1 MSKVFINE
9 SSLTSIGN
17 AIRGK
22 TGGSELLS
30 VPDGMVA
37 AIESITTGGGS
48 AVLPEELKVI
58 TGNVQHL
65 FSKDYAT
72 LYVNAFGKQ
81 ITTRDLVDA
90 QMFYGNRTIEE
101 VPFDLNIASGYT
113 NNLFDGC
120 SKLKKIK
127 DINIANATNTDN
139 SIGGLFSGCKKLK
152 EIGVIR
158 NPMITRLARTF
169 EDCNNLNYFPKIEGA
184 VSVNTG
190 IDLANFIFQYCFGLR
205 EVDSSFLKLLRVNN
219 HYSWNNGYQNTFNSC
234 YSMDRIVGLGVPI
247 SSSSETH
254 TNNLYSQAFQYCHR
268 LDELTFET
276 NDDGTPKELYAN
288 NQFIDLSY
296 EVGYCPRS
304 RWTVCNIV
312 GDIKEGQSVPNFYDY
327 IQPSASPTDIWNYQ
341 ITADKNTEDY
351 YNNKDSWTDDLLYSR
366 YNHRSMVNTINTLP
380 DTSTFLA
387 SNGGTNTIAFRDTQ
401 GDSSPWGG
409 TSNLTE
415 EEIAVA
421 VAKGW
426 TVTFADGGGH
436 YEEH

>member
-22 TGGSELLS
+22 TGSSELLS

-48 AVLPEELKVI
+48 AVLPEELRVI
-58 TGNVQHL
+58 TGNVQYL

-72 LYVNAFGKQ
+72 LYVNAFGNQ
-81 ITTRDLVDA
+81 ITTRDLVNP
-90 QMFYGNRTIEE
+90 QIFTGNGTIEE

-113 NNLFDGC
+113 NSIFRDC

-127 DINIANATNTDN
+127 DINIANPTNTIN
-139 SIGGLFSGCKKLK
+139 SLNSCFENCQSLK

-158 NPMITRLARTF
+158 KPMISNLYYAF
-169 EDCNNLNYFPKIEGA
+169 SNCKNLNYITIEGA
-184 VSVNTG
+184 VSEDTG
-190 IDLANFIFQYCFGLR
+190 VSNMWQAFSGCLGLR
-205 EVDSSFLKLLRVNN
+205 ELDSSFLKLLRANDGGV
-219 HYSWNNGYQNTFNSC
+219 YNSSFYDC
-234 YSMDRIVGLGVPI
+234 YSIDRIVGFGVPI
-247 SSSSETH
+247 SSSSKTH
-254 TNNLYSQAFQYCHR
+254 TRNIYSNTFNNCCR

-276 NDDGTPKELYAN
+276 NEDGTPKELYAN
-288 NQFIDLSY
+288 NQVINLS
-296 EVGYCPRS
+296 ENVGYCPRS
-304 RWTVCNIV
+304 KWDICSIV
-312 GDIKEGQSVPNFYDY
+312 GDIKEGQSVPGFYDY
-327 IQPSASPTDIWNYQ
+327 IQPSASSADIWNYQ
-341 ITADKNTEDY
+341 ITADKHTEEY
-351 YNNKDSWTDDLLYSR
+351 YNHKDSWTEDYLYSR

-387 SNGGTNTIAFRDTQ
+387 SNGGTNDIIFKTNQ

-421 VAKGW
+421 TAKGW
-426 TVTFADGGGH
+426 TVSFRN
-436 YEEH
+436 

>member
-22 TGGSELLS
+22 TGSSELLS

-37 AIESITTGGGS
+37 AIESITTGGSGS
-48 AVLPEELKVI
+48 AVLPEELRVI
-58 TGNVQHL
+58 TGDVQYL

-72 LYVNAFGKQ
+72 LYLKAFGKQ
-81 ITTRDLVDA
+81 ITTKDLVNP
-90 QMFYGNRTIEE
+90 QMFSGNETIEE

-113 NNLFDGC
+113 NNIFENC
-120 SKLKKIK
+120 YKLKKIK
-127 DINIANATNTDN
+127 DINIANPTNTQN
-139 SIGGLFSGCKKLK
+139 SLGGCFSYCRSLK

-158 NPMITRLARTF
+158 KPMISNLYQTF
-169 EDCNNLNYFPKIEGA
+169 NSCYNLNYITIEGA
-184 VSVNTG
+184 VVENTG
-190 IDLANFIFQYCFGLR
+190 IDRLYYTFGHCRGLR
-205 EVDSSFLKLLRVNN
+205 ELDSSFLKLLRAN
-219 HYSWNNGYQNTFNSC
+219 HSTGYNATFYLC

-247 SSSSETH
+247 SSSSKTY
-254 TNNLYSQAFQYCHR
+254 TQNMYAYTFYQCNR

-288 NQFIDLSY
+288 NQEIDLSKG
-296 EVGYCPRS
+296 VGYCSGR
-304 RWTVCNIV
+304 TTCNIA
-312 GDIKEGQSVPNFYDY
+312 GDIMEGKPVPDFYDY
-327 IQPSASPTDIWNYQ
+327 IQPSASSTDIWNYQ
-341 ITADKNTEDY
+341 ITADKHTEEY
-351 YNNKDSWTDDLLYSR
+351 YNHKDSWTEDLLYSR

-380 DTSTFLA
+380 DTSAFLA
-387 SNGGTNTIAFRDTQ
+387 SNGGSNMIIFKANQ

-426 TVTFADGGGH
+426 TLGIAS
-436 YEEH
+436 

>member
-1 MSKVFINE
+1 MSKVFIEE

-22 TGGSELLS
+22 TGSSELLS

-58 TGNVQHL
+58 TGNVQYL

-72 LYVNAFGKQ
+72 LYVNAFGNH
-81 ITTRDLVDA
+81 ITTRDLVNP

-101 VPFDLNIASGYT
+101 VPFDLNISGGYT
-113 NNLFDGC
+113 NGIFNDC
-120 SKLKKIK
+120 IKLKKIK
-127 DINIANATNTDN
+127 DINIANPTNTTN
-139 SIGGLFSGCKKLK
+139 SLNECFYNCQSLK
-152 EIGVIR
+152 EIGIIR
-158 NPMITRLARTF
+158 NPMISNLYQTF
-169 EDCNNLNYFPKIEGA
+169 NGCYNLNYIQIEGA
-184 VSVNTG
+184 VSENTG
-190 IDLANFIFQYCFGLR
+190 IDNLYSCFRGCYGLR
-205 EVDSSFLKLLRVNN
+205 ELDSSFLKLLRANGN
-219 HYSWNNGYQNTFNSC
+219 YSEYDATFYCC

-247 SSSSETH
+247 SSSSKTY
-254 TNNLYSQAFQYCHR
+254 TQNMYNYTFYQCNR

-288 NQFIDLSY
+288 NQQIDLSKG
-296 EVGYCPRS
+296 VGYCIGR
-304 RWTVCNIV
+304 TTCNIA
-312 GDIKEGQSVPNFYDY
+312 GDIMEGKPVPDFYDY

-341 ITADKNTEDY
+341 ITADKHTEEY
-351 YNNKDSWTDDLLYSR
+351 YNHKDSWTEDLLYSR

-387 SNGGTNTIAFRDTQ
+387 SNGGSNMIIFKANQ

-421 VAKGW
+421 TAKGW
-426 TVTFADGGGH
+426 TLGIAS
-436 YEEH
+436 

>member
-58 TGNVQHL
+58 SGNVQYM
-65 FSKDYAT
+65 FRSDYAT
-72 LYVNAFGKQ
+72 HYVNAFGKQ
-81 ITTRDLVDA
+81 ITTKDLVNA
-90 QMFYGNRTIEE
+90 QMFNGNRTIEE

-127 DINIANATNTDN
+127 DINIANPSNTDN
-139 SIGGLFSGCKKLK
+139 SIEGLFSGCNKLK

-158 NPMITRLARTF
+158 NPMITRLQSTF
-169 EDCNNLNYFPKIEGA
+169 ENCFNLNYFQIEGA

-190 IDLANFIFQYCFGLR
+190 IDWVNSIFRCCYGLR
-205 EVDSSFLKLLRVNN
+205 EVDSSFLKLLRINTN
-219 HYSWNNGYQNTFNSC
+219 YPCGNGYQSAFYYC

-247 SSSSETH
+247 SSSSETF
-254 TNNLYSQAFQYCHR
+254 TKNLYSQAFQHCHR

-351 YNNKDSWTDDLLYSR
+351 YNHKDSWTEDLLYSR

-409 TSNLTE
+409 ASNLTE

>member
-1 MSKVFINE
+1 MSKVFIEE

-22 TGGSELLS
+22 TGNSELLS

-48 AVLPEELKVI
+48 AVLPEELRVI
-58 TGNVQHL
+58 SGDVQRL

-72 LYVNAFGKQ
+72 LYVNAFGNQ
-81 ITTRDLVDA
+81 ITTKDLINP
-90 QMFYGNRTIEE
+90 QMFYQNRTIEE

-113 NNLFDGC
+113 NNIFDNC
-120 SKLKKIK
+120 YNLKKIK
-127 DINIANATNTDN
+127 DINIANAANTEN
-139 SIGGLFSGCKKLK
+139 GLGGLFYNCKSLK

-158 NPMITRLARTF
+158 NPLIKDFYGAF
-169 EDCNNLNYFPKIEGA
+169 YNCYYLNYIPIEGA
-184 VSVNTG
+184 VGIDAGVNTMYE
-190 IDLANFIFQYCFGLR
+190 AFRFCYGLR
-205 EVDSSFLKLLRVNN
+205 ELDSSFLKLLRVNRSAS
-219 HYSWNNGYQNTFNSC
+219 YNTAGNYAVFDNC

-247 SSSSETH
+247 SNSSKTH
-254 TNNLYSQAFQYCHR
+254 INNMYKRTFDKCYR

-288 NQFIDLSY
+288 NQVIDLSQD
-296 EVGYCPRS
+296 VGYCPNSAWR
-304 RWTVCNIV
+304 VCNIV
-312 GDIKEGQSVPNFYDY
+312 GDIKQGQSVPAFYDY

-341 ITADKNTEDY
+341 ITADKNTEEY
-351 YNNKDSWTDDLLYSR
+351 YNHKDSWTEDYLYSR

-380 DTSTFLA
+380 NTITFLS
-387 SNGGTNTIAFRDTQ
+387 SNGGTNIIKFKSNQ

-409 TSNLTE
+409 ASNLTE

-421 VAKGW
+421 TAKGW
-426 TVTFADGGGH
+426 TVSFV
-436 YEEH
+436 

>member
-22 TGGSELLS
+22 TGSSELLS

-58 TGNVQHL
+58 TGDVQRL
-65 FSKDYAT
+65 FSKDYTT

-81 ITTRDLVDA
+81 ITTKDLVNP
-90 QMFYGNRTIEE
+90 QMFYGNMTIEE

-113 NNLFDGC
+113 NAIFDSC
-120 SKLKKIK
+120 NRLKKIK
-127 DINIANATNTDN
+127 NINIANAANTQN
-139 SIGGLFSGCKKLK
+139 GLSNLFYNCQNLK
-152 EIGVIR
+152 ETGVIR
-158 NPMITRLARTF
+158 NPLITHF
-169 EDCNNLNYFPKIEGA
+169 SGVFYSCCNLNYIQIEGA
-184 VSVNTG
+184 VGVDGGVNT
-190 IDLANFIFQYCFGLR
+190 LYEAFRSCYGLR
-205 EVDSSFLKLLRVNN
+205 EVDSSLLKLLRINRSSQYLNSGYFAAFNN
-219 HYSWNNGYQNTFNSC
+219 C
-234 YSMDRIVGLGVPI
+234 YSMDRIVGLGIPI
-247 SSSSETH
+247 SNSSKTH
-254 TNNLYSQAFQYCHR
+254 INNMYNSTFVNCNR

-288 NQFIDLSY
+288 NQVIDLSLD
-296 EVGYCPRS
+296 VGYCPNSSWR
-304 RWTVCNIV
+304 VCNKV
-312 GDIKEGQSVPNFYDY
+312 GDIKYGQSVPAFYDY

-351 YNNKDSWTDDLLYSR
+351 YNHKDSWTEDYLYSR
-366 YNHRSMVNTINTLP
+366 YNHRSMVNTINSLP
-380 DTSTFLA
+380 DTSTFL
-387 SNGGTNTIAFRDTQ
+387 STNGGTNIIKFKANQ

-409 TSNLTE
+409 ASNLTE

-421 VAKGW
+421 TAKGW
-426 TVTFADGGGH
+426 TVSFV
-436 YEEH
+436 

>member
-17 AIRGK
+17 AIREK
-22 TGGSELLS
+22 TGSSELLS

-58 TGNVQHL
+58 TGNVQYM
-65 FSKDYAT
+65 FRSDYAT
-72 LYVNAFGKQ
+72 HYVNAFGKQ
-81 ITTRDLVDA
+81 ITTKDLVNA
-90 QMFYGNRTIEE
+90 QMFNGNRTIEE
-101 VPFDLNIASGYT
+101 VPFDVNIASGYT

-127 DINIANATNTDN
+127 DINIANPSNTDN
-139 SIGGLFSGCKKLK
+139 SIEGLFSGCNKLK

-158 NPMITRLARTF
+158 NPMITRLQSTF
-169 EDCNNLNYFPKIEGA
+169 ENCFNLNYFQIEGA

-190 IDLANFIFQYCFGLR
+190 IDWVNNIFRCCYGLR
-205 EVDSSFLKLLRVNN
+205 EVDSSFLKLLRINTN
-219 HYSWNNGYQNTFNSC
+219 YPWGNGYQSAFYYC

-247 SSSSETH
+247 SSSSKTH
-254 TNNLYSQAFQYCHR
+254 TKNLYSQAFHNCHR

-341 ITADKNTEDY
+341 ITADNHTEEY
-351 YNNKDSWTDDLLYSR
+351 YNHKDSWTEDLLYSR

-380 DTSTFLA
+380 DTSAFLA

-409 TSNLTE
+409 ASNLTE

>member
-17 AIRGK
+17 AIREK

-30 VPDGMVA
+30 VPEGMVA

-48 AVLPEELKVI
+48 AVLPEELRVI
-58 TGNVQHL
+58 SGDAYKL
-65 FSKDYAT
+65 FSHSYYT
-72 LYVNAFGKQ
+72 PYINTFGNQ
-81 ITTRDLVDA
+81 ITTKDLINA
-90 QMFYGNRTIEE
+90 KIFQGNNTIEE
-101 VPFDLNIASGYT
+101 VPFDLNIKSGET
-113 NNLFDGC
+113 DSLFSSC

-127 DINIANATNTDN
+127 DINIANPANTYN
-139 SIGGLFSGCKKLK
+139 SIENLFNGCKKLK

-158 NPMITRLARTF
+158 NPMITRLGGMF
-169 EDCNNLNYFPKIEGA
+169 NECNNLNYIPKIEGA
-184 VSVNTG
+184 IFVDTGLDFVNY
-190 IDLANFIFQYCFGLR
+190 IFSHCFGLR

-219 HYSWNNGYQNTFNSC
+219 SYSRGNGYQYAFGYC

-247 SSSSETH
+247 SSSSETY
-254 TNNLYSQAFQYCHR
+254 TKNLYNNAFDYCFR

-288 NQFIDLSY
+288 NQIINLSFQ
-296 EVGYCPRS
+296 VGYCHRS
-304 RWTVCNIV
+304 AWQICNKV
-312 GDIKEGQSVPNFYDY
+312 GDIMEGKPVPAFYDY

-341 ITADKNTEDY
+341 ITADKHTEEY
-351 YNNKDSWTDDLLYSR
+351 YNHKDSWTDDLLYSR
-366 YNHRSMVNTINTLP
+366 YNHRSMVNTINSLP

-387 SNGGTNTIAFRDTQ
+387 SNGGTNTIKFNSNQ

-409 TSNLTE
+409 ASNLTE

-421 VAKGW
+421 TAKGW
-426 TVTFADGGGH
+426 TVSFV
-436 YEEH
+436 

>member
-22 TGGSELLS
+22 TGNSELLS

-37 AIESITTGGGS
+37 AIESITTGGSGS

-58 TGNVQHL
+58 TGNVQYL

-72 LYVNAFGKQ
+72 HYLNAFGKQ
-81 ITTRDLVDA
+81 ITTKDLVNP
-90 QMFYGNRTIEE
+90 QMFYQNRTIEE

-113 NNLFDGC
+113 NDIFGDC
-120 SKLKKIK
+120 IKLKKIK
-127 DINIANATNTDN
+127 DINIADATNTTN
-139 SIGGLFSGCKKLK
+139 SLNGCFYNCRSLK

-158 NPMITRLARTF
+158 KPMISNLYQTF
-169 EDCNNLNYFPKIEGA
+169 NNCFRLNYITIEGA
-184 VSVNTG
+184 VVENTG
-190 IDLANFIFQYCFGLR
+190 IDNLYSCFRNCYGLR
-205 EVDSSFLKLLRVNN
+205 ELDSSFLKLLRAND
-219 HYSWNNGYQNTFNSC
+219 SSGYNATFYEC
-234 YSMDRIVGLGVPI
+234 DSMDRIVGLGVPI
-247 SSSSETH
+247 SSSSKTY
-254 TNNLYSQAFQYCHR
+254 TQNMYSYTFYQCNR
-268 LDELTFET
+268 LDELIFET

-288 NQFIDLSY
+288 NQQIDLSKG
-296 EVGYCPRS
+296 VGYCS
-304 RWTVCNIV
+304 SKTTCNTA
-312 GDIKEGQSVPNFYDY
+312 GDIMEGKLVPFFYDY
-327 IQPSASPTDIWNYQ
+327 IQPSASSTDIWNYQ
-341 ITADKNTEDY
+341 ITADKHTEDY
-351 YNNKDSWTDDLLYSR
+351 YNHKDSWTEDLLYSR

-387 SNGGTNTIAFRDTQ
+387 SNGGTNMIIFKSKQ

-421 VAKGW
+421 TAKGW
-426 TVTFADGGGH
+426 TLGIAN
-436 YEEH
+436 

>member
-22 TGGSELLS
+22 TGSSELLS

-58 TGNVQHL
+58 TGDVQHL

-72 LYVNAFGKQ
+72 LYVNTYGKQ
-81 ITTRDLVDA
+81 LTTKDLYNA
-90 QMFYGNRTIEE
+90 QMFQGNRTIEE

-127 DINIANATNTDN
+127 DINIANPANTEN
-139 SIGGLFSGCKKLK
+139 SIQGLFYGCYELK

-158 NPMITRLARTF
+158 NPMITRLGSTF
-169 EDCNNLNYFPKIEGA
+169 ERCNNLNYFQIEGA

-190 IDLANFIFQYCFGLR
+190 IDWANNIFSYCFGLR
-205 EVDSSFLKLLRVNN
+205 EVDSSFLKLLRLNKK
-219 HYSWNNGYQNTFNSC
+219 YTWGSGYKSTFQFC
-234 YSMDRIVGLGVPI
+234 FSMDRIVGLGVPI
-247 SSSSETH
+247 SSSSETY
-254 TNNLYSQAFQYCHR
+254 TENLYSDVFEQCNR

-288 NQFIDLSY
+288 NQVIDLSVQ
-296 EVGYCPRS
+296 VGYCPNSSWR
-304 RWTVCNIV
+304 VCNIV
-312 GDIKEGQSVPNFYDY
+312 GDIMEGQLVPQFYDY

-341 ITADKNTEDY
+341 ITADKHTEEY
-351 YNNKDSWTDDLLYSR
+351 YNHKDSWTEDLLYSR
-366 YNHRSMVNTINTLP
+366 YNHRSMVNTINSLP
-380 DTSTFLA
+380 DTSTFIS
-387 SNGGTNTIAFRDTQ
+387 SNGGTNTIKFKSNQ
-401 GDSSPWGG
+401 GDNSPWGG
-409 TSNLTE
+409 ASNLTE

-421 VAKGW
+421 TAKGW
-426 TVTFADGGGH
+426 TVSFV
-436 YEEH
+436 

>member
-48 AVLPEELKVI
+48 TVLPEELKVI
-58 TGNVQHL
+58 TGDVQHL
-65 FSKDYAT
+65 FSKDYST
-72 LYVNAFGKQ
+72 HYVNAFGNQ
-81 ITTRDLVDA
+81 ITTRDLVNA
-90 QMFYGNRTIEE
+90 QMFNGNRTIEE

-120 SKLKKIK
+120 SNLKKIK
-127 DINIANATNTDN
+127 DINIANPDNTEN
-139 SIGGLFSGCKKLK
+139 SIEGLFYGCNKLK

-158 NPMITRLARTF
+158 NPMITRVGSTF
-169 EDCNNLNYFPKIEGA
+169 ERCNNLNYFQIEGA

-190 IDLANFIFQYCFGLR
+190 IDWVEKIFCYCFGLR
-205 EVDSSFLKLLRVNN
+205 EVDSSFLKLLRLNN
-219 HYSWNNGYQNTFNSC
+219 KYSWGNGYQSAFYAC

-254 TNNLYSQAFQYCHR
+254 TKNLYSQAFDDCYR

-276 NDDGTPKELYAN
+276 NEDGTPKELYAN
-288 NQFIDLSY
+288 KQWIDLSY
-296 EVGYCPRS
+296 YVGYCPRS
-304 RWTVCNIV
+304 KWDICNTV
-312 GDIKEGQSVPNFYDY
+312 GDIMEGQFVPRFYDY

-351 YNNKDSWTDDLLYSR
+351 YNNKDSWTEDLLYSR
-366 YNHRSMVNTINTLP
+366 YNHRGMVNTINSLP

-387 SNGGTNTIAFRDTQ
+387 SNGGTNTISFRDTQ

-409 TSNLTE
+409 ASNLTE

>member
-37 AIESITTGGGS
+37 AIESITTGGGGGS

-58 TGNVQHL
+58 TGDVQRI
-65 FSKDYAT
+65 FSKDYTT
-72 LYVNAFGKQ
+72 LYVKAFGNQ
-81 ITTRDLVDA
+81 ITTKDLVNP
-90 QMFYGNRTIEE
+90 QMFYQNRTIEE

-113 NNLFDGC
+113 NDIFYYC
-120 SKLKKIK
+120 EKLKKIK
-127 DINIANATNTDN
+127 DINFVNPTNTEN
-139 SIGGLFSGCKKLK
+139 GLSNLFYKCQLLK

-158 NPMITRLARTF
+158 NPLITYFSGAF
-169 EDCNNLNYFPKIEGA
+169 YNCYNLNYISIEGA
-184 VSVNTG
+184 VGVDAGVNTMYE
-190 IDLANFIFQYCFGLR
+190 AFRNCWGLR
-205 EVDSSFLKLLRVNN
+205 EVDSSFLKLLRINRSAPYTTAGNYGAFNN
-219 HYSWNNGYQNTFNSC
+219 C

-247 SSSSETH
+247 SNSSKTH
-254 TNNLYSQAFQYCHR
+254 IDNMYKSTFVNCYR

-288 NQFIDLSY
+288 NQVIDLSQG
-296 EVGYCPRS
+296 VGYCPNGAWR
-304 RWTVCNIV
+304 VCNIV
-312 GDIKEGQSVPNFYDY
+312 GDIKEGQSVPAFYDY

-351 YNNKDSWTDDLLYSR
+351 YNHKDSWTEDYLYSR

-387 SNGGTNTIAFRDTQ
+387 SNGGSNMIIFKANQ

-421 VAKGW
+421 TAKGW
-426 TVTFADGGGH
+426 TVSFK
-436 YEEH
+436 

>member
-22 TGGSELLS
+22 TGSSELLS

-58 TGNVQHL
+58 TGNVQYL

-72 LYVNAFGKQ
+72 HYVNAFGNQ
-81 ITTRDLVDA
+81 ITTKDLVNP

-101 VPFDLNIASGYT
+101 VPFDLNIAGGYT
-113 NNLFDGC
+113 NGIFNDC
-120 SKLKKIK
+120 IKLKKIK
-127 DINIANATNTDN
+127 DINIANPTNTYN
-139 SIGGLFSGCKKLK
+139 SLNACFENCQSLK

-158 NPMITRLARTF
+158 NPMISNLYYAFSR
-169 EDCNNLNYFPKIEGA
+169 CSNLNYITIEGA
-184 VSVNTG
+184 VSEDTG
-190 IDLANFIFQYCFGLR
+190 VDNMWDTFSGCLGLR
-205 EVDSSFLKLLRVNN
+205 ELDSSFLKLLRANDGG
-219 HYSWNNGYQNTFNSC
+219 GYNSTFYDC
-234 YSMDRIVGLGVPI
+234 FSMDRIVGFGVPI
-247 SSSSETH
+247 SSSSKTH
-254 TNNLYSQAFQYCHR
+254 TRNIYSNTFNNCCR

-276 NDDGTPKELYAN
+276 NEDGTPKELYAN
-288 NQFIDLSY
+288 NQVINLSQN
-296 EVGYCPRS
+296 VGYCPNNMWDICR
-304 RWTVCNIV
+304 TV
-312 GDIKEGQSVPNFYDY
+312 GDIKEGQSVPGFYDY
-327 IQPSASPTDIWNYQ
+327 IQPSASSTDIWNYQ

-409 TSNLTE
+409 ASNLTE

-421 VAKGW
+421 TAKGW
-426 TVTFADGGGH
+426 TVSFK
-436 YEEH
+436 

>member
-17 AIRGK
+17 AIREK
-22 TGGSELLS
+22 TGNSELLS

-58 TGNVQHL
+58 TGNVQYL
-65 FSKDYAT
+65 FSRDYFT
-72 LYVNAFGKQ
+72 PYIKIYGNQ
-81 ITTRDLVDA
+81 ITTKDLVNP

-113 NNLFDGC
+113 NDIFGDC
-120 SKLKKIK
+120 IKLKKIK
-127 DINIANATNTDN
+127 DINIADATKTDN
-139 SIGGLFSGCKKLK
+139 SLNECFYNCQSLK
-152 EIGVIR
+152 EIGIIR
-158 NPMITRLARTF
+158 NPMISNLYETF
-169 EDCNNLNYFPKIEGA
+169 SNCFRLNYITIEGA
-184 VSVNTG
+184 VAENTG
-190 IDLANFIFQYCFGLR
+190 IDNLYSCFRNCYGLR
-205 EVDSSFLKLLRVNN
+205 ELDSSFLKLLRANGN
-219 HYSWNNGYQNTFNSC
+219 YSEYNSTFYNC
-234 YSMDRIVGLGVPI
+234 HSMDRIVGLGVPI
-247 SSSSETH
+247 SSSSKTY
-254 TNNLYSQAFQYCHR
+254 TQNMYAYTFYQCNR

-276 NDDGTPKELYAN
+276 NNDGTPKELYAN
-288 NQFIDLSY
+288 NQEIDLSKG
-296 EVGYCPRS
+296 VGYSIGR
-304 RWTVCNIV
+304 TTCNIA
-312 GDIKEGQSVPNFYDY
+312 GDIMEGKPVPDFYDY

-341 ITADKNTEDY
+341 ITADKHTEEY
-351 YNNKDSWTDDLLYSR
+351 YNHKDSWTEDLLYSR

-387 SNGGTNTIAFRDTQ
+387 SNGGSNMIIFKANQ

-421 VAKGW
+421 TAKGW
-426 TVTFADGGGH
+426 TLGIAS
-436 YEEH
+436 

>member
-22 TGGSELLS
+22 TGSSELLS

-58 TGNVQHL
+58 TGNVQYL

-72 LYVNAFGKQ
+72 HYVNAFGNQ
-81 ITTRDLVDA
+81 ITTKDLINA
-90 QMFYGNRTIEE
+90 QMFNGNRTIEE

-127 DINIANATNTDN
+127 DINIANPANTDN
-139 SIGGLFSGCKKLK
+139 SIEGLFYGCRELK

-158 NPMITRLARTF
+158 NPMITRLQSMF
-169 EDCNNLNYFPKIEGA
+169 ENCENLNYFPKIEGA

-190 IDLANFIFQYCFGLR
+190 LDWVNNIFRSCYGLR
-205 EVDSSFLKLLRVNN
+205 EVDSSFLKLLRINTN
-219 HYSWNNGYQNTFNSC
+219 YSWSNGYSSAFYNC

-247 SSSSETH
+247 SSSSETY
-254 TNNLYSQAFQYCHR
+254 TENLYNHTFYQCNR

-276 NDDGTPKELYAN
+276 NNDGTPKELYAN
-288 NQFIDLSY
+288 NQQIDLSKG
-296 EVGYCPRS
+296 VGYCSGR
-304 RWTVCNIV
+304 TTCNIV
-312 GDIKEGQSVPNFYDY
+312 GDIMEGKPVPNFYDY

-341 ITADKNTEDY
+341 ITADKHTEDY
-351 YNNKDSWTDDLLYSR
+351 YNHKDSWTEDLLYSR

-380 DTSTFLA
+380 DTSAFLA
-387 SNGGTNTIAFRDTQ
+387 SNGGTNMIIFKSKQ
-401 GDSSPWGG
+401 GDNSPWGG
-409 TSNLTE
+409 ASNLTE

-421 VAKGW
+421 TAKGW
-426 TVTFADGGGH
+426 TLGIAN
-436 YEEH
+436 